1 MTKFRTISASRPS
14 TDAPVVLLLALLLIA
29 AIPGLSGC
37 AAVVSGHP
45 ATETPPTPLSITVSS
60 LPAATAQSAYS
71 ATLSATGATAP
82 YKWSMA
88 SGTLPAGLAMSGAG
102 QISGTPT
109 QAGSFSFTAQ
119 VTDSSSIPQSASA
132 NLGLA
137 VKAAAGAPLSI
148 STSSL
153 PAGQV
158 SSAYA
163 TTLSGAGGTPAYS
176 WTLVSG
182 QLPPGLTLNAASG
195 AIAGTPSQAGSY
207 SFTVKLV
214 DSSNPVQSNIA
225 NLSITIAAANSAL
238 QVTTSAL
245 PTGETGSAYAATL
258 DATGG
263 LAPYN
268 WSLTGGTLPSGLTL
282 SAAGQIS
289 GTPTQTANS
298 SITVRVKDS
307 ASPAAT
313 STKTLSM
320 SVVLAGGTLQITTA
334 SLPNGQANAAYST
347 TVVAIGG
354 TKPYAWSISSGSLP
368 SGLAL
373 NSSAGNIS
381 GTPTQS
387 GVFSLTIQAKDSA
400 ATPQTATKA
409 LSLNV
414 AVAVAPI
421 QITTAALLGGQANS
435 TYGATLSASG
445 GTTPYAWSLA
455 SGSLPTGLT
464 LNGSTGQIGGTPTQ
478 AGTSPFT
485 VQVKDS
491 TLPAQTATKSFS
503 ITITAVAAP
512 VQVTTSTLAS
522 GQVSSSYSASLTAS
536 GGTAPYGW
544 SLSAGSLPAGLN
556 LNSAGVISGTPTA
569 SGTVSF
575 TVRVADSSAPAKTAT
590 ANLSIAVAAVVTPP
604 VTISTTSLPGG
615 TVSSAYS
622 STLAAAGGTIPYNWS
637 LSGGSLPAGLTLSGS
652 GVISG
657 TPTASGTVS
666 FTVRVADSS
675 APAKT
680 ATANLSI
687 AVAAVVI
694 PPVTISTTSLPGG
707 TVSSAYSTT
716 LAAAGGTTPYS
727 WSLSAGSLPAGLT
740 LSSGGLISGTP
751 TAFGT
756 VSFTV
761 RAADSSAP
769 AKTATANLSIAV
781 AAVVTPPVTI
791 STTSLPGGTVSSA
804 YSATLAAAGGTTPYS
819 WSLSAGSLPAG
830 VTLSG
835 SGVISGTPTA
845 SGTASFTVR
854 VADSSAPAKTATAN
868 LSIAVA
874 VAVTPVTISTSSL
887 PGGTVSSAYSSTL
900 AAAGGTTP
908 YSWSLSA
915 GSLPAGL
922 TLSGSGVISG
932 TPTAAGTSSF
942 TIKVTDSSAQS
953 DTANLSL
960 AISVATGGG
969 GATVVL
975 CPNNGETG
983 NNANC
988 APSPTLD
995 FGKQGTGTTS
1005 AALSISVNNCSTSNI
1020 AACTGTGSLTL
1031 GSPHYTI
1038 TGPNAADFSNTGSG
1052 TCSNG
1057 LGLNSGSDCTIVL
1070 RFTPS
1075 QGAGTNESATLTVNS
1090 NGVGNPH
1097 TMSLT
1102 GTSAAVT
1109 TVSSCQN
1116 LNGGTNYQLTASV
1129 SAPGTCFTV
1138 GGSNTDINLNG
1149 FTVTYCTS
1157 SQSSLVGGVFM
1168 TGNPT
1173 ADTTVHNGTINE
1185 GAGTCT
1191 GGNLHGAGPIIASS
1205 DGQSSVS
1212 RGTTVFNITSTFKAA
1227 RGKFVWEENAGGG
1240 SSSGTTIH
1248 DVIYANN
1255 DASTCGSVS
1264 CRDQD
1269 QYYSIVIDQS
1279 KTAPPTVMY
1288 NVTGTGGT
1296 QGAIVSSARNSQ
1308 FYNNFI
1314 TSGNVTSTITNGF
1327 IFQDWGADTTIR
1339 ENLTT
1344 GSGSGGTCLSCRGV
1358 QVSSANNVAVTG
1370 SVVQDNVLY
1379 TTNLNNDVEY
1389 GGCEIGGSYGIQI
1402 NTAGSSS
1409 DLSNNTVQNNRATV
1423 TSSVCPGYAFSWSG
1437 ATAANGPN
1445 KTNNNTFTC
1454 NLASGFTAG
1463 PCAGIRLDANQY
1475 NPGVAAVVGTGD
1487 TYKGDTS
1494 AIYIFYDGTPTWTC
1508 SQCTFGKGS
1517 NPISGWVMLDYDGGG
1532 QSGASSQA
1540 MFLVDPNFTDGA
1552 TKDSNNLSKW
1562 ASNNGSLSFSYT
1574 VQWTY
1579 KVTVKGASSG
1589 NSISGATVTARDSKG
1604 GQECSGPTDA
1614 NGVFS
1619 CVVNDAKYA
1628 ATSGNYS
1635 TTSYSPFAI
1644 SIAKPGC
1651 TTLNYNL
1658 TLGSPT
1664 TETRTVPG
1672 C

>member
-1 MTKFRTISASRPS
+1 M
-14 TDAPVVLLLALLLIA
+14 
-29 AIPGLSGC
+29 
-37 AAVVSGHP
+37 
-45 ATETPPTPLSITVSS
+45 
-60 LPAATAQSAYS
+60 
-71 ATLSATGATAP
+71 
-82 YKWSMA
+82 
-88 SGTLPAGLAMSGAG
+88 
-102 QISGTPT
+102 PT
-109 QAGSFSFTAQ
+109 QAGSFSFTVQ
-119 VTDSSSIPQSASA
+119 VTDSSSTPQSATA
-132 NLGLA
+132 NLGVT
-137 VKAAAGAPLSI
+137 VKAAAAAPLLI
-148 STSSL
+148 TTSSL

-158 SSAYA
+158 NSAY
-163 TTLSGAGGTPAYS
+163 TTSLSGTGGTPAYS
-176 WTLVSG
+176 WTLQSG
-182 QLPPGLTLNAASG
+182 QLPTGLTLNASSG
-195 AIAGTPSQAGSY
+195 AIAGTPSQPGNY
-207 SFTVKLV
+207 SFTVKLT
-214 DSSNPVQSNIA
+214 DSGNPAQTSVA
-225 NLSITIAAANSAL
+225 NLSINIAAADPAL
-238 QVTTSAL
+238 QITTTAL
-245 PTGETGSAYAATL
+245 PTGETGSAYSATL
-258 DATGG
+258 AATGG
-263 LAPYN
+263 VAPYS
-268 WSLTGGTLPSGLTL
+268 WSLTGGALPGGLTL
-282 SAAGQIS
+282 SAAGLIS
-289 GTPTQTANS
+289 GTPTQAANP
-298 SITVRVKDS
+298 SIAVQVKDS

-313 STKTLSM
+313 VTKTLSL
-320 SVVLAGGTLQITTA
+320 SVVLTGGPLQITTP
-334 SLPNGQANAAYST
+334 SLPDGQANVAYSAT
-347 TVVAIGG
+347 LTAIGG
-354 TKPYAWSISSGSLP
+354 TKPYAWSISAGTLP

-373 NSSAGNIS
+373 NSSSGVIS

-387 GVFSLTIQAKDSA
+387 GAFSVTIQAKDSA
-400 ATPQTATKA
+400 GAPQTTTKA
-409 LSLNV
+409 LSFNV
-414 AVAVAPI
+414 AAAVTPV
-421 QITTAALLGGQANS
+421 QITTASLSGGQANS
-435 TYGATLSASG
+435 AYGATLSASG
-445 GTTPYAWSLA
+445 GTTPYAWSIT
-455 SGSLPTGLT
+455 SGTLPTGLT
-464 LNGSTGQIGGTPTQ
+464 LNGSSGQIGGTPTQ
-478 AGTSPFT
+478 AGTSSFT

-491 TLPAQTATKSFS
+491 TSPAQTATKSLS
-503 ITITAVAAP
+503 IAITAVIPP
-512 VQVTTSTLAS
+512 VQITSATLAG
-522 GQVSSSYSASLTAS
+522 GQVSTAYSASLAAS
-536 GGTAPYGW
+536 GGTTPYSWSLSAGSLPAGLSLNAAGQITGTPTASGTVSFTVRVADSSAPAKTATANLSIVVAAVVTPPVTISTSSLPGGTVNSAYSSTLAAAGGTTPYSW

-556 LNSAGVISGTPTA
+556 LSSNGVISGTPTA

-604 VTISTTSLPGG
+604 VTISTSSLPGG
-615 TVSSAYS
+615 TVNSAYS
-622 STLAAAGGTIPYNWS
+622 S
-637 LSGGSLPAGLTLSGS
+637 
-652 GVISG
+652 
-657 TPTASGTVS
+657 
-666 FTVRVADSS
+666 
-675 APAKT
+675 
-680 ATANLSI
+680 
-687 AVAAVVI
+687 
-694 PPVTISTTSLPGG
+694 
-707 TVSSAYSTT
+707 T

-727 WSLSAGSLPAGLT
+727 WSLSGGSLPAGLN
-740 LSSGGLISGTP
+740 LSSG
-751 TAFGT
+751 
-756 VSFTV
+756 
-761 RAADSSAP
+761 
-769 AKTATANLSIAV
+769 
-781 AAVVTPPVTI
+781 
-791 STTSLPGGTVSSA
+791 
-804 YSATLAAAGGTTPYS
+804 
-819 WSLSAGSLPAG
+819 
-830 VTLSG
+830 
-835 SGVISGTPTA
+835 GVISGTPTA

-868 LSIAVA
+868 LSIVVA
-874 VAVTPVTISTSSL
+874 AAVTPVTISTSSL
-887 PGGTVSSAYSSTL
+887 PGGTVNSGYSSTL

-942 TIKVTDSSAQS
+942 TIKVTDSGSQT
-953 DTANLSL
+953 DTANLSI
-960 AISVATGGG
+960 AIAVATGGG

-983 NNANC
+983 NSANC

-995 FGKQGTGTTS
+995 FGKQGAGTTS
-1005 AALSISVNNCSTSNI
+1005 AALIISVNNCSTSNI
-1020 AACTGTGSLTL
+1020 AACTGAGNLTL
-1031 GSPHYTI
+1031 GSPYFTI
-1038 TGPNAADFSNTGSG
+1038 TGANAADFSNTGLG

-1057 LGLNSGSDCTIVL
+1057 LGVNSGSDCTIVL

-1075 QGAGTNESATLTVNS
+1075 QGAGTNEAATLTVNS
-1090 NGVGNPH
+1090 NGVGNAH

-1129 SAPGTCFTV
+1129 SAPGTCFSV

-1157 SQSSLVGGVFM
+1157 SQSGLVGGVFM

-1173 ADTTVHNGTINE
+1173 SNTTVHNGTINE

-1212 RGTTVFNITSTFKAA
+1212 HATTVFNITSTFKAA
-1227 RGKFVWEENAGGG
+1227 RGKFVWEEEGGG
-1240 SSSGTTIH
+1240 SGSSGTTIH
-1248 DVIYANN
+1248 DVIYTNN
-1255 DASTCGSVS
+1255 DSSTCGSVS

-1279 KTAPPTVMY
+1279 KNSAPTQMY
-1288 NVTGTGGT
+1288 NVIGSGGT

-1308 FYNNFI
+1308 FYNNFV
-1314 TSGNVTSTITNGF
+1314 TSGNVTSTNTNGF
-1327 IFQDWGADTTIR
+1327 IFQDWGAGTTIR

-1344 GSGSGGTCLSCRGV
+1344 GSGSGGSCLSCRGV

-1423 TSSVCPGYAFSWSG
+1423 TSSVCPGYGFSWSG

-1454 NLASGFTAG
+1454 NLASGFTSG

-1475 NPGVAAVVGTGD
+1475 NPGIAAVVGTGD

-1508 SQCTFGKGS
+1508 NQCTFGKGS

-1552 TKDSNNLSKW
+1552 TQDSNNLSKW

-1579 KVTVKGASSG
+1579 RVTVKGASSG
-1589 NSISGATVTARDSKG
+1589 SSISGATVTARDSKG
-1604 GQECSGPTDA
+1604 TQECSGPTNA
-1614 NGVFS
+1614 SGVFS
-1619 CVVNDAKYA
+1619 CVVNDTKYA
-1628 ATSGNYS
+1628 ATSSSYT

-1644 SIAKPGC
+1644 TITKPGC

-1658 TLGSPT
+1658 TFGSPT

>member
-1 MTKFRTISASRPS
+1 MTSFDGIANAFRKSQAWATC
-14 TDAPVVLLLALLLIA
+14 LLSLLVFSGA
-29 AIPGLSGC
+29 VGLSGC
-37 AAVVSGHP
+37 AGIVTANSAQPG
-45 ATETPPTPLSITVSS
+45 ASPLSITASSLPSATAQVAYSATLTASGATAPYTWSMTAGALPTGLNMSASGQITGMPTKAGNSSFSVQVKDSS
-60 LPAATAQSAYS
+60 LPAKSATANFGILVKASTTTLVISTTSVPAGQVNSAYS
-71 ATLSATGATAP
+71 ATFAGMGGTGPYSWKLASGQLPPGLSLNSSSGVLAGIPTQAGTFAFKIDLTDSGSPVQTFGADFGVTIAAVGTSLQISTTSLPAGETSSAYTTTLAATGGTAP
-82 YKWSMA
+82 YTWSA
-88 SGTLPAGLAMSGAG
+88 IAGALPTGLALASSGQISGTPSQTGSFPFTVQVKDSSSPAATVTKAFTINIAAIGGPLQITTLTLPDGQVSAPYATTLIAIGGTKPYAWTISAGSLPAGLTLNAASGSISGTSTQSGSFSVTIQAKDASTPQQTAGKVLSLHVAAAVSPVQIVTTSLVGGQVSSAYGATVTATGGTTPYSWSISAGALPNGLTLSGAG

-109 QAGSFSFTAQ
+109 AAGTSTFTVKVTDASTPAKTATASLSIVIAAAPVPPVQ
-119 VTDSSSIPQSASA
+119 VTTTS
-132 NLGLA
+132 LA
-137 VKAAAGAPLSI
+137 G
-148 STSSL
+148 
-153 PAGQV
+153 GQV
-158 SSAYA
+158 S
-163 TTLSGAGGTPAYS
+163 GAYS
-176 WTLVSG
+176 ATV
-182 QLPPGLTLNAASG
+182 AASG
-195 AIAGTPSQAGSY
+195 GTTPYSWSVSAG
-207 SFTVKLV
+207 
-214 DSSNPVQSNIA
+214 
-225 NLSITIAAANSAL
+225 
-238 QVTTSAL
+238 AL
-245 PTGETGSAYAATL
+245 P
-258 DATGG
+258 
-263 LAPYN
+263 N
-268 WSLTGGTLPSGLTL
+268 GLTL
-282 SAAGQIS
+282 SGAGQIS
-289 GTPTQTANS
+289 GTPTT
-298 SITVRVKDS
+298 
-307 ASPAAT
+307 
-313 STKTLSM
+313 
-320 SVVLAGGTLQITTA
+320 
-334 SLPNGQANAAYST
+334 
-347 TVVAIGG
+347 
-354 TKPYAWSISSGSLP
+354 
-368 SGLAL
+368 
-373 NSSAGNIS
+373 
-381 GTPTQS
+381 
-387 GVFSLTIQAKDSA
+387 
-400 ATPQTATKA
+400 
-409 LSLNV
+409 
-414 AVAVAPI
+414 
-421 QITTAALLGGQANS
+421 
-435 TYGATLSASG
+435 
-445 GTTPYAWSLA
+445 
-455 SGSLPTGLT
+455 
-464 LNGSTGQIGGTPTQ
+464 
-478 AGTSPFT
+478 
-485 VQVKDS
+485 
-491 TLPAQTATKSFS
+491 
-503 ITITAVAAP
+503 
-512 VQVTTSTLAS
+512 
-522 GQVSSSYSASLTAS
+522 
-536 GGTAPYGW
+536 
-544 SLSAGSLPAGLN
+544 
-556 LNSAGVISGTPTA
+556 

-604 VTISTTSLPGG
+604 VTISTSSLPGG

-622 STLAAAGGTIPYNWS
+622 STLAAAGGTTPYIWS
-637 LSGGSLPAGLTLSGS
+637 LSAGSLPAGLSLSSS

-657 TPTASGTVS
+657 TPTAAGTVS

-687 AVAAVVI
+687 AVAAVVT
-694 PPVTISTTSLPGG
+694 PPVTISTSSLPGG
-707 TVSSAYSTT
+707 TVSSAYSSP
-716 LAAAGGTTPYS
+716 LAATGGTTPYS
-727 WSLSAGSLPAGLT
+727 WSLSAGSLPAGLS
-740 LSSGGLISGTP
+740 LSS
-751 TAFGT
+751 
-756 VSFTV
+756 
-761 RAADSSAP
+761 
-769 AKTATANLSIAV
+769 
-781 AAVVTPPVTI
+781 
-791 STTSLPGGTVSSA
+791 
-804 YSATLAAAGGTTPYS
+804 
-819 WSLSAGSLPAG
+819 
-830 VTLSG
+830 

-845 SGTASFTVR
+845 AGTVSFTVR

-874 VAVTPVTISTSSL
+874 AAVTPPVTISTSSLPGGTVSSAYSSTLAATGGTTPYIWSLSAGSLPAGLSLSSSGVISGTPTAAGTVSFTVRVADSSAPAKTATANLRIAVAAAVTPVTISTSSL

-900 AAAGGTTP
+900 AATGGTTP

-922 TLSGSGVISG
+922 ALSGSGVLSG
-932 TPTAAGTSSF
+932 TPTVAGTSSF
-942 TIKVTDSSAQS
+942 TIKVTDSNAQS
-953 DTANLSL
+953 DTVNLSL
-960 AISVATGGG
+960 AITVATGGG

-988 APSPTLD
+988 APVPTLD

-1020 AACTGTGSLTL
+1020 AACTGAGSLTL

-1038 TGPNAADFSNTGSG
+1038 TGPNAADFSNAGSG

-1057 LGLNSGSDCTIVL
+1057 LALNSGSDCTIVL

-1097 TMSLT
+1097 TMSLI
-1102 GTSAAVT
+1102 GTSATVT
-1109 TVSSCQN
+1109 TISSCQN
-1116 LNGGTNYQLTASV
+1116 LNGNTNYQLTASV

-1173 ADTTVHNGTINE
+1173 SNTTVHNGAINE

-1212 RGTTVFNITSTFKAA
+1212 HATTVFNITSTFKAA
-1227 RGKFVWEENAGGG
+1227 RGKFVWEEDGGG
-1240 SSSGTTIH
+1240 SSSSGTTIH
-1248 DVIYANN
+1248 DVIYTNN
-1255 DASTCGSVS
+1255 DSSTCGSVS

-1279 KTAPPTVMY
+1279 KNSAPTQMY
-1288 NVTGTGGT
+1288 NVTGSGGT

-1308 FYNNFI
+1308 FYNNFV
-1314 TSGNVTSTITNGF
+1314 TSGNVTSTNTNGF
-1327 IFQDWGADTTIR
+1327 IFQDWGANTTIR

-1344 GSGSGGTCLSCRGV
+1344 GSGMGGSCLSCRGV
-1358 QVSSANNVAVTG
+1358 QISSANNVAVTG
-1370 SVVQDNVLY
+1370 SVVQGNVLY

-1389 GGCEIGGSYGIQI
+1389 GGCEIGGTYGIQI

-1454 NLASGFTAG
+1454 NLASGFSAG

-1475 NPGVAAVVGTGD
+1475 NPGIAAVVGTGD

-1494 AIYIFYDGTPTWTC
+1494 AIYIFYDGTPSWTC
-1508 SQCTFGKGS
+1508 NQCTFGKGS

-1540 MFLVDPNFTDGA
+1540 MFLVDPAFTDGA
-1552 TKDSNNLSKW
+1552 TKDSNNLSQW

-1579 KVTVKGASSG
+1579 NVTVKGASSG
-1589 NSISGATVTARDSKG
+1589 SPISGATVTARDSRG

-1614 NGVFS
+1614 RGVFS
-1619 CVVNDAKYA
+1619 CAVNDTKYA
-1628 ATSGNYS
+1628 ATSGSYT

-1651 TTLNYNL
+1651 TTVNYNL

>member
-1 MTKFRTISASRPS
+1 MFRGISGSRPS
-14 TDAPVVLLLALLLIA
+14 NDSPAVLLLALLLVA
-29 AIPGLSGC
+29 TSLVSGC
-37 AAVVSGHP
+37 AAVVSSQPTPGTTP
-45 ATETPPTPLSITVSS
+45 PPTPLSITVTS
-60 LPAATAQSAYS
+60 LPAATAQIAYA

-82 YKWSMA
+82 YKWSMT
-88 SGTLPAGLAMSGAG
+88 SGSMPPGLAMSTAG
-102 QISGTPT
+102 QISGMPT
-109 QAGSFSFTAQ
+109 QAGSFSFTVQ
-119 VTDSSSIPQSASA
+119 VTDSSAVPQSATA
-132 NLGLA
+132 NLGVA
-137 VKAAAGAPLSI
+137 VKAAAAAPLLI
-148 STSSL
+148 TTSSL

-158 SSAYA
+158 NSAY
-163 TTLSGAGGTPAYS
+163 TTSLSGTGGTPAYS
-176 WTLVSG
+176 WTLQSG
-182 QLPPGLTLNAASG
+182 QLPPGVTLNASSG

-207 SFTVKLV
+207 SFTVKLT
-214 DSSNPVQSNIA
+214 DSGNPAQTSVA
-225 NLSITIAAANSAL
+225 NLSINIAAVDPAL
-238 QVTTSAL
+238 QITTTTL
-245 PTGETGSAYAATL
+245 PAGETGSAYNATL
-258 DATGG
+258 TATGG
-263 LAPYN
+263 VAPYS
-268 WSLTGGTLPSGLTL
+268 WSLTGGTLPGGLTL
-282 SAAGQIS
+282 SAAGLIS
-289 GTPTQTANS
+289 GTPTQAANP
-298 SITVRVKDS
+298 SIAVQVKDS

-313 STKTLSM
+313 VTKTLSL
-320 SVVLAGGTLQITTA
+320 SVVLTGGPLQITTP
-334 SLPNGQANAAYST
+334 SLPDGQANVAYST
-347 TVVAIGG
+347 TLTAIGG
-354 TKPYAWSISSGSLP
+354 TKPYVWSISAGSLP
-368 SGLAL
+368 GGLAL
-373 NSSAGNIS
+373 NSSSGVIS

-387 GVFSLTIQAKDSA
+387 GTFSVTIQAKDSA
-400 ATPQTATKA
+400 GAPQTTTKA
-409 LSLNV
+409 LSFNV
-414 AVAVAPI
+414 AAAVTPV
-421 QITTAALLGGQANS
+421 QITTTSLSGGQAS
-435 TYGATLSASG
+435 SAYGATLSASG
-445 GTTPYAWSLA
+445 GTTPYAWSIT

-478 AGTSPFT
+478 GGTSSFT

-491 TLPAQTATKSFS
+491 TSSAQTATKSLS
-503 ITITAVAAP
+503 ITITAVIPP
-512 VQVTTSTLAS
+512 VQITSSTLAG
-522 GQVSSSYSASLTAS
+522 GQVSTAYSASLAAS
-536 GGTAPYGW
+536 GGTTPYSW
-544 SLSAGSLPAGLN
+544 SLSAGSLPAGLS
-556 LNSAGVISGTPTA
+556 LNAAGQITGTPTA
-569 SGTVSF
+569 SGTTNF
-575 TVRVADSSAPAKTAT
+575 TVRVADSTSPAKTAT
-590 ANLSIAVAAVVTPP
+590 ANLSITVAAVVTPP

-615 TVSSAYS
+615 TVSSGYS
-622 STLAAAGGTIPYNWS
+622 S
-637 LSGGSLPAGLTLSGS
+637 
-652 GVISG
+652 
-657 TPTASGTVS
+657 
-666 FTVRVADSS
+666 
-675 APAKT
+675 
-680 ATANLSI
+680 
-687 AVAAVVI
+687 
-694 PPVTISTTSLPGG
+694 
-707 TVSSAYSTT
+707 T

-727 WSLSAGSLPAGLT
+727 WSLSAGSLPAGLN
-740 LSSGGLISGTP
+740 LSSSGVISGTP
-751 TAFGT
+751 TASGA

-761 RAADSSAP
+761 RVADSSVP

-781 AAVVTPPVTI
+781 APVVTPPVTI
-791 STTSLPGGTVSSA
+791 STASLPGGTVSSA

-830 VTLSG
+830 LNLSS

-845 SGTASFTVR
+845 SGTVPFTVR

-874 VAVTPVTISTSSL
+874 PVVTPPVTISTSSL
-887 PGGTVSSAYSSTL
+887 PGGTVSTAYSSTL

-915 GSLPAGL
+915 GSLPTGLNLSSGGVISGTPTTSGTVSFTVRAADSSAPAKTATANLSIAVAAAVTPVTITMSSLPDGTVNSGYSSTLAATGGTTPYSWSLSAGSLPAGL
-922 TLSGSGVISG
+922 NLSSSGVISG

-942 TIKVTDSSAQS
+942 TIKVTDSNSQN
-953 DTANLSL
+953 DTANLSI
-960 AISVATGGG
+960 AIAAATGGG

-1005 AALSISVNNCSTSNI
+1005 AALIISVNNCSTSNI

-1097 TMSLT
+1097 AMSLT

-1109 TVSSCQN
+1109 TISSCQN

-1129 SAPGTCFTV
+1129 SAAGTCFSV

-1240 SSSGTTIH
+1240 ASSGTTIH
-1248 DVIYANN
+1248 DVIYTNN

-1279 KTAPPTVMY
+1279 KTAPPSLMY

-1314 TSGNVTSTITNGF
+1314 SSGNVTSTITNGF
-1327 IFQDWGADTTIR
+1327 IFQDWGAGTTIR

-1344 GSGSGGTCLSCRGV
+1344 GSGSGGSCLSCRGV

-1409 DLSNNTVQNNRATV
+1409 DLSNNLFQNNRATV
-1423 TSSVCPGYAFSWSG
+1423 TSSVCPGYGFSWSG

-1454 NLASGFTAG
+1454 NLAGGFTAG

-1508 SQCTFGKGS
+1508 NQCTFGKGS

-1540 MFLVDPNFTDGA
+1540 MFLVDPAFTDGA
-1552 TKDSNNLSKW
+1552 TQDSNNLSKW

-1589 NSISGATVTARDSKG
+1589 SSIGGATVTARDSKG

-1619 CVVNDAKYA
+1619 CVVNDTKYA
-1628 ATSGNYS
+1628 ATSGSYT